1 VRIKKSIIPIIFVL
15 VLLLCTI
22 SLVLGPDFWNNV
34 KDRANWSEKRI
45 YLMLSIF
52 QKLHLMRVI
61 IPLTSY
67 L

>member
-1 VRIKKSIIPIIFVL
+1 MRIKKSIIPIIFVL